1 MTVESAGEG
10 TSERAGDGTRGSAG
24 DGASERAGDGG
35 HERAG
40 DGASRVSRAAPRRA
54 GVLPGERALAPDL
67 ARGIMLLFIVLSNTA
82 FHLTAARHGPSGW
95 QPVDGGWADHAVQF
109 TMITVLDLR
118 IYPLF
123 AFLFGYGMMQLFLRQ
138 TAAGTSEKDAVRL
151 LRRRSL
157 CLVAIGLLHSSLLM
171 AGDIVGFYG
180 LISLVL
186 GWAFLR
192 RGDRALKWWIGI
204 AAAQFVLLAAQPV
217 VEAALAGELGGL
229 GDAGAEPGAEAYAAG
244 EGDWLTAAGTRLTSG
259 LFVTFAAAPLSLVG
273 GAYVIF
279 LLGFWAARRRVLEE
293 PGRHL
298 PLLRRT
304 AVIGVAVGWLGALPA
319 ALAHVGALTV
329 PDDAQSE
336 SGALT
341 VLRDVTGNAAGLG
354 YVAVVALFV
363 HWWTGRD
370 ARRDVRGG
378 VRRDGRR
385 DVRGGV
391 RRDAR
396 RDARPDTRRGAK
408 TVTAFAAV
416 AAVTAVSAV
425 AAVGKRSLSCYLAHS
440 LLFAPVLAAW
450 GLGLGEHL
458 TSATMALFA
467 VGVWLVTVAGAYA
480 MERAGRRGP
489 VEAALRQIMYRSHP
503 SRPPAQGS
511 EEAAHGSG
519 EATHGSG
526 EATHGSQEATHDSRQ
541 GARGRLT

>member
-1 MTVESAGEG
+1 MTVESADQAPPR
-10 TSERAGDGTRGSAG
+10 TTART
-24 DGASERAGDGG
+24 
-35 HERAG
+35 
-40 DGASRVSRAAPRRA
+40 APRRA

-138 TAAGTSEKDAVRL
+138 TAAGTPEREAVRL

-157 CLVAIGLLHSSLLM
+157 CLIVIGLLHATLLM

-180 LISLVL
+180 LISLAL
-186 GWAFLR
+186 GWLFLR
-192 RGDRALKWWIGI
+192 RGDRALKWWIWI
-204 AAAQFVLLAAQPV
+204 ATAQFVLLAAQPV
-217 VEAALAGELGGL
+217 IAAALSGELGTL
-229 GDAGAEPGAEAYAAG
+229 GDAGAEPGADAYAAG
-244 EGDWLTAAGTRLTSG
+244 EGSWLTAAGTRFTSG

-304 AVIGVAVGWLGALPA
+304 AVTGIAVGWLGALPA
-319 ALAHVGALTV
+319 ALAHVGAITV

-336 SGALT
+336 SGVLT
-341 VLRDVTGNAAGLG
+341 LLRDATGNAAGLG
-354 YVAVVALFV
+354 YVAAVALFV
-363 HWWTGRD
+363 HWWTGRES
-370 ARRDVRGG
+370 
-378 VRRDGRR
+378 
-385 DVRGGV
+385 
-391 RRDAR
+391 
-396 RDARPDTRRGAK
+396 RRG
-408 TVTAFAAV
+408 TRTSTGAV
-416 AAVTAVSAV
+416 AVIAVTAVS
-425 AAVGKRSLSCYLAHS
+425 AVGKRSLSCYLAHS
-440 LLFAPVLAAW
+440 LIFAPVLAAW

-480 MERAGRRGP
+480 MERAGRRGS
-489 VEAALRQIMYRSHP
+489 VEAALRRVMYRSHP
-503 SRPPAQGS
+503 TRP
-511 EEAAHGSG
+511 AARPSPR
-519 EATHGSG
+519 ATGG
-526 EATHGSQEATHDSRQ
+526 PVT
-541 GARGRLT
+541 